1 VAGFRPSAGSFK
13 NANPRTAP
21 HSRVRTKKK
30 RPRVGGL
37 SRDMLVRM
45 SSRPP
50 FTPEPQKRDGQ
61 ILVANRIASEAVVR
75 IVPSNSFDRCNYATS
90 ASDRRLHEVFNWCP
104 RSNSR
109 TLTRLGLAGWHFPPP
124 HPCRPVQQS
133 KVDRASGDLGPAAA
147 RINPRGKADAT
158 AQLHNSE
165 ALRSVAQ
172 QQVVQ
177 RRLGTQDTVSC
188 GPIVTTRS
196 ALFCM
201 LVGLLGGSP
210 RRDTAR
216 RCT

>member
-1 VAGFRPSAGSFK
+1 VNAREGDRDRAAAWSLGAVGQIKALKLLDVGTPPGPTTRSHVCGDFFRAEGRMLLEVRFVAGFRPSAGSFK

-50 FTPEPQKRDGQ
+50 FTPEPQKQDGQ

-109 TLTRLGLAGWHFPPP
+109 TLTRLGLAGWHFPP
-124 HPCRPVQQS
+124 HT
-133 KVDRASGDLGPAAA
+133 PAA
-147 RINPRGKADAT
+147 
-158 AQLHNSE
+158 LS
-165 ALRSVAQ
+165 S
-172 QQVVQ
+172 
-177 RRLGTQDTVSC
+177 
-188 GPIVTTRS
+188 
-196 ALFCM
+196 
-201 LVGLLGGSP
+201 SP
-210 RRDTAR
+210 RLTAHPAIWVR
-216 RCT
+216 LLRG